1 MRQTGPP
8 ANAATSS
15 TTLTAHASSG
25 ASLAGALRNLA
36 TVVALAP
43 SPGDHGWD
51 SLA

>member
-15 TTLTAHASSG
+15 TTLTAHESSG